1 MTNNTITVMKKELA
15 RFFGDRRLV
24 ITTLLLPGIMI
35 YVVYSF
41 LGRPLSYQRT
51 FSVWWRRSAT
61 GWELLLTVVWQ
72 PVRTCGRFAVIRA
85 WRIAFLKS
93 MKR

>member
-41 LGRPLSYQRT
+41 LGSAMMKSILPEEAYLQKRM
-51 FSVWWRRSAT
+51 WWICRS
-61 GWELLLTVVWQ
+61 
-72 PVRTCGRFAVIRA
+72 R
-85 WRIAFLKS
+85 
-93 MKR
+93 

>member
-35 YVVYSF
+35 SGSCTSEITRDTFCFIPVDKS
-41 LGRPLSYQRT
+41 LTRT
-51 FSVWWRRSAT
+51 WANS
-61 GWELLLTVVWQ
+61 
-72 PVRTCGRFAVIRA
+72 
-85 WRIAFLKS
+85 
-93 MKR
+93 

>member
-41 LGRPLSYQRT
+41 LGSAMMKSILPEIPITPILPEPQWVVTWQSLVSILILPLRQ
-51 FSVWWRRSAT
+51 
-61 GWELLLTVVWQ
+61 
-72 PVRTCGRFAVIRA
+72 I
-85 WRIAFLKS
+85 
-93 MKR
+93 

>member
-41 LGRPLSYQRT
+41 FGKRHDEVHTSGRSLRGESLCGGYAGVVKRRT
-51 FSVWWRRSAT
+51 A
-61 GWELLLTVVWQ
+61 G
-72 PVRTCGRFAVIRA
+72 A
-85 WRIAFLKS
+85 
-93 MKR
+93 

>member
-35 YVVYSF
+35 YVVYS
-41 LGRPLSYQRT
+41 LSLIHISEPTRPY
-51 FSVWWRRSAT
+51 
-61 GWELLLTVVWQ
+61 
-72 PVRTCGRFAVIRA
+72 
-85 WRIAFLKS
+85 
-93 MKR
+93 